1 MTKSRLFTI
10 FVIVFIDLMGFG
22 LILPLLPFY
31 AESFGASPFVQG
43 ILVASYA
50 FGQLIG
56 APILGRLSDRY
67 GRRPILLLSI
77 FGTFLSLLLLGFAN
91 TLIVLF
97 ISRILDGITG
107 GNISVA
113 QAYITDVTDEEN
125 RAKGLGMIGA
135 AFGFG
140 FILGPAIGGLL
151 SAIGTSTI
159 APMVAE
165 SGNAFLQNINW
176 TYALPAF
183 AAATVSFL
191 NVLQVYFTLPESLTA
206 ERRVEIQA
214 KNNVN
219 VPHRRVFSFS
229 LLRDTLSREFVGS
242 LLTVLF
248 FYGIAFTMFQ
258 TVFPIYANQQL
269 GLSEAQTGFVL
280 AYVGILVALV
290 QGLAIGRITAR
301 FPEDRLLFYSCIL
314 MAISLLGWAL
324 TPNVWIL
331 LIVLAPVALA
341 GGVFGTVLNSSLTKA
356 VDRDEVGG
364 ILGISAS
371 VESSTRVISPIIGG
385 TLIGSLGGWAP
396 GAMGAILVSAMAYYA
411 WVKIVDKEKPKKQY
425 SEEIEFVPK

>member
-31 AESFGASPFVQG
+31 AESFGASAFLQG

-50 FGQLIG
+50 FGQFIG

-77 FGTFLSLLLLGFAN
+77 FGTFLSLVLLGFAN
-91 TLIVLF
+91 SLVMLF
-97 ISRILDGITG
+97 ISRLLDGITG

-113 QAYITDVTDEEN
+113 QAYIADVTDEEN
-125 RAKGLGMIGA
+125 RAKGMGLIGA

-151 SAIGTSTI
+151 SAIGTNTI
-159 APMVAE
+159 TPMIAE
-165 SGNAFLQNINW
+165 SGSVFLQNIHW

-183 AAATVSFL
+183 VAATISFL

-206 ERRVEIQA
+206 ERRAEIKAENGGDTEKQIL
-214 KNNVN
+214 NLN
-219 VPHRRVFSFS
+219 
-229 LLRDTLSREFVGS
+229 LLRETLSRVLVGP
-242 LLTVLF
+242 LLTLLF
-248 FYGIAFTMFQ
+248 FYGVAFTMFQ
-258 TVFPIYANQQL
+258 SVFAIYANRQL
-269 GLSEAQTGFVL
+269 NLSEAQTGFVL

-290 QGLAIGRITAR
+290 QGLAIGRITKR
-301 FPEDRLLFYSCIL
+301 FPENRLLFYACCL
-314 MAISLLGWAL
+314 MSISMLGWAL

-341 GGVFGTVLNSSLTKA
+341 GGIFNTVLNSSLTKA
-356 VDRDEVGG
+356 VNRNEVGG
-364 ILGISAS
+364 ILGLSSS
-371 VESSTRVISPIIGG
+371 VESSTRVISPILGG
-385 TLIGSLGGWAP
+385 ALIGSLGGWAP
-396 GAMGAILVSAMAYYA
+396 GAFGAIVLAVMARFT
-411 WVKIVDKEKPKKQY
+411 WVNIVGVKKPKNAQP
-425 SEEIEFVPK
+425 EDIEMVAK